1 MRQIKPRRA
10 EFEKI
15 VADDQ
20 QSFHWRRGVYK
31 QFTAPYHYHPE
42 YELIH
47 IRRGRGS
54 RLVGDS
60 IKHFGPGDLVFI
72 APNVPHIWQVSPECP
87 EAETLYIQFA
97 PEFLGTEFFKAPEL
111 QPVRELMSH
120 ARNGVTFS
128 AAVREEIA
136 ARLEKFSAL
145 NNSERLLELI
155 AMLFRLSRDAGIRA
169 LGKDT
174 NRARLNQREEERIS
188 RVFQY
193 LNQNLTG
200 LISQADIARSV
211 RLSASA
217 FSRLFKKTTGKCFM
231 QVVNELRIAQVCR
244 LLVETDLTV
253 AEIAYSCGFDTLSHF
268 NCQFRHIMKTV
279 PGEYRRKF
287 ATIASG
293 KRQA

>member
-15 VADDQ
+15 VADEQ
-20 QSFHWRRGVYK
+20 QSFHWHHYVCK
-31 QFTAPYHYHPE
+31 QFKAPYHYHPE

-72 APNVPHIWQVSPECP
+72 APNVPHIWQVAPECP
-87 EAETLYIQFA
+87 EAETLYIQFL
-97 PEFLGTEFFKAPEL
+97 PEFLGAEFFKTPEM
-111 QPVRELMSH
+111 QAVRELMSA
-120 ARNGVTFS
+120 ARNGVVFS

-136 ARLEKFSAL
+136 VRLKMFPAL

-155 AMLFRLSRDAGIRA
+155 AMLCRLSQDSGIRP
-169 LGKDT
+169 LGKDI
-174 NRARLNQREEERIS
+174 NRVRLNQREEERIS
-188 RVFQY
+188 RVFKY
-193 LNQNLTG
+193 LNENLAG

-211 RLSASA
+211 RLSSSA
-217 FSRLFKKTTGKCFM
+217 FSRLFKKITGKCFM

-244 LLVETDLTV
+244 LLAETDRTIS
-253 AEIAYSCGFDTLSHF
+253 EIAYSCGFETLSHF
-268 NCQFRHIMKTV
+268 NCQFRHIMKTT
-279 PGEYRRKF
+279 PGKYRHQLV
-287 ATIASG
+287 TIASG
-293 KRQA
+293 NRQP